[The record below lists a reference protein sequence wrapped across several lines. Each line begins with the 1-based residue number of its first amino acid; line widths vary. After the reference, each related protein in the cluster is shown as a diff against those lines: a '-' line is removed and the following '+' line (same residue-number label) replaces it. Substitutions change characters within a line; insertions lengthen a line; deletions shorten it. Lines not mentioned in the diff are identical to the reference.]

1 MTKKRSKSNRT
12 QKPAN
17 RINPLILV
25 GVVAALAVVIIGAVL
40 LSNPTATPAAADV
53 VAPASQLIRP
63 VAYTE
68 QFSAP
73 GEDHLLIDVRTP
85 QEFASGHIQ
94 GAINIPV
101 EEIGQRLSEVPQDKP
116 IVLYCRSGNR
126 SNQASGILVNAGYT
140 GIYDLGGIIDW
151 QAQGLPLES

>member
-1 MTKKRSKSNRT
+1 MTKKRSKSSKT
-12 QKPAN
+12 QKSAN

-25 GVVAALAVVIIGAVL
+25 GVVAALAVVIVGAVL
-40 LSNPTATPAAADV
+40 LSNPTATPVAADV

-68 QFSAP
+68 QFSVP

>member
-53 VAPASQLIRP
+53 AAPASQLIRP